1 MPLDITTPNL
11 DPSRGPVPNPGY
23 ERNLTR
29 VKFESVIHDT
39 TPEPKKPGFFSR
51 ILSAIGGFAPLGMFF
66 GPPGWVAGAAAAG
79 LGAIGQKSQRAHYA
93 QQQQAL
99 SQRGAS
105 AVSYPG
111 MMNPGVFASDPTIA
125 TIAASS
131 DNAIGS
137 AIQGMQVGGR

>member
-1 MPLDITTPNL
+1 MALDITTPNL
-11 DPSRGPVPNPGY
+11 DPSRGPTPNPGY

-39 TPEPKKPGFFSR
+39 TPEFKKPGIFSR
-51 ILSAIGGFAPLGMFF
+51 IMSAIGNFAPLAYMAAPFTG
-66 GPPGWVAGAAAAG
+66 GLSLIAGAG
-79 LGAIGQKSQRAHYA
+79 LQTMGAVAQKSQQAHYA

-105 AVSYPG
+105 VVSYPG

-125 TIAASS
+125 TISASS
-131 DNAIGS
+131 NNAIGA
-137 AIQGMQVGGR
+137 AIQKM